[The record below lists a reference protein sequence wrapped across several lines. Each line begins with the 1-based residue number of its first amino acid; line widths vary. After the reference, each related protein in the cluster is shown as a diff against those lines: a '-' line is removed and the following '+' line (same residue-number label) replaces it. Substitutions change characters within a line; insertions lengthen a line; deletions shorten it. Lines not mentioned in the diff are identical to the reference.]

1 MTLWDHVALLIIG
14 GGEGGNDEMRE
25 STNTCAADTWK
36 DKARKCSCHT
46 AVLLLLWTSSQLR
59 TLMLWAAW
67 TLVKASIAYL
77 LNYIATKVTGNNA
90 NTAKCLKLQR

>member
-1 MTLWDHVALLIIG
+1 
-14 GGEGGNDEMRE
+14 MRE

-59 TLMLWAAW
+59 TLMLWTAW

-77 LNYIATKVTGNNA
+77 LNYIAAKVMGNNA
-90 NTAKCLKLQR
+90 HSAKCLKLRRCYLETERVPALLCLYRRSTNE